1 MNTNDIK
8 LDKIIEKLDNLELS
22 LNIIKNLENR
32 VNYLENIISNNK
44 MLSNSCNDDDK
55 VLVISSVNKFKEIKY
70 EYNDLDKAFIKS
82 CLNMASI
89 HGDIKIFRKIYIDN
103 VPKEYYPIRYMKKK
117 FQYWANGSMNDD
129 NNGEY
134 IKNIIM
140 KNIEQCY
147 MSINIYE
154 NYTNNIE
161 DFLKNQD
168 HINKLSEHK
177 YKDMFLIKIIE
188 IIDI

>member
-1 MNTNDIK
+1 
-8 LDKIIEKLDNLELS
+8 
-22 LNIIKNLENR
+22 
-32 VNYLENIISNNK
+32 
-44 MLSNSCNDDDK
+44 
-55 VLVISSVNKFKEIKY
+55 
-70 EYNDLDKAFIKS
+70 
-82 CLNMASI
+82 
-89 HGDIKIFRKIYIDN
+89 
-103 VPKEYYPIRYMKKK
+103 
-117 FQYWANGSMNDD
+117 
-129 NNGEY
+129 
-134 IKNIIM
+134 M